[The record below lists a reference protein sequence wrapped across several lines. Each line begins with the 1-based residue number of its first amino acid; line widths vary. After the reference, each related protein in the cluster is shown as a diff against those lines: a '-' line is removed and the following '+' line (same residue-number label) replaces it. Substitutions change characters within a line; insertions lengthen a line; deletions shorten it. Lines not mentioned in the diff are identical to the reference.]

1 MEIRLPN
8 SGEERRVVKGKSCSQ
23 FSFYFFI
30 VLFFCLLFFI
40 SLLKKKKTKLVG
52 SFFVED
58 EEEEEEEEEKKNKG
72 EKTKR
77 KIYSGEAKREKVN
90 RAEKPVIV
98 EY

>member
-1 MEIRLPN
+1 M
-8 SGEERRVVKGKSCSQ
+8 
-23 FSFYFFI
+23 
-30 VLFFCLLFFI
+30 
-40 SLLKKKKTKLVG
+40 G

-58 EEEEEEEEEKKNKG
+58 EEEEEEEEKKNKG

-77 KIYSGEAKREKVN
+77 KVYSGEAKREKVN